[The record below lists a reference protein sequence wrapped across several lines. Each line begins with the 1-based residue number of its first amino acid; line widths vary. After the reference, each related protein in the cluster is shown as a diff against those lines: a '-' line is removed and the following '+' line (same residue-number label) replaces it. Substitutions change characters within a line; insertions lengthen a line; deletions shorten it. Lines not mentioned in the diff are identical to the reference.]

1 MARRTTKQ
9 SEDRLEL
16 RYIPLSQA
24 TLWDQNPK
32 KHDIPGL
39 MGSFR
44 KHGFADPPKFD
55 AALEAFSYGNGRT
68 EALARMRDGGEPPP
82 RGVFQAEDGEW
93 AIPVLFGVDAK
104 SKAAAAAFAIDHNN
118 LSATGSDLDVLKLW
132 EPEPFAEVL
141 RGLPDPENLLVS
153 LGGPSLEEALKG
165 LAEAAGS
172 ERQSPG
178 DPGFKYQEQ
187 YGVIVQC
194 ESEQHQKEVYERLR
208 DEGFECRV
216 VTV

>member
-1 MARRTTKQ
+1 MARRTTEHN
-9 SEDRLEL
+9 EDRLEL

-24 TLWDQNPK
+24 KLWDQNPK

-39 MGSFR
+39 MSSFR

-55 AALEAFSYGNGRT
+55 SALEAFSYGNGRT

-82 RGVFQAEDGEW
+82 RGVYQAEDGGW

-104 SKAAAAAFAIDHNN
+104 SRAAAAAFAIDHNN

-141 RGLPDPENLLVS
+141 RGLPDPESLLVS
-153 LGGPSLEEALKG
+153 LGGPTLEEALKG
-165 LAEAAGS
+165 LADAAKEREA
-172 ERQSPG
+172 PG
-178 DPGFKYQEQ
+178 DPGFTYKEQ
-187 YGVIVQC
+187 FGVIVQC
-194 ESEQHQKEVYERLR
+194 ESEQHQKEVYEKLLG
-208 DEGFECRV
+208 EGFNCRV